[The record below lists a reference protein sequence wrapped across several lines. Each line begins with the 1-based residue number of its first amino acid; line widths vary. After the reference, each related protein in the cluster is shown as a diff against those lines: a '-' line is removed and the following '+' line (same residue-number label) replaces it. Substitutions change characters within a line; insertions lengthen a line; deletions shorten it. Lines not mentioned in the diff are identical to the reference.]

1 METNLGVNQQ
11 ISANKSKLTPLPI
24 KETRGVPT
32 ALGTTLTLPLVFL
45 FEKGRR
51 GKCCI
56 EVYTPQSG
64 GAERVVWS
72 PVLHQGRE
80 DRRV

>member
-1 METNLGVNQQ
+1 MEKSLGVNYQ
-11 ISANKSKLTPLPI
+11 ISHIMYKLTPFPI
-24 KETRGVPT
+24 KESRGVPT

-45 FEKGRR
+45 FEKGGR

-64 GAERVVWS
+64 GAELVVWS
-72 PVLHQGRE
+72 PVLDQGRE